1 MENNKKLLIKIQQLE
16 ETEADAQQQ
25 ITALQRENER
35 VGTQVDSLTSTVT
48 SQSSLIVGLRK
59 MVSDLNV
66 RLRFDECQGREK
78 CTASNEGSLMLH
90 THATSESNRSSRT

>member
-1 MENNKKLLIKIQQLE
+1 MENNKKLLTKIQQLE

-66 RLRFDECQGREK
+66 RVHFDECRI
-78 CTASNEGSLMLH
+78 
-90 THATSESNRSSRT
+90 